1 MEEKNNKRY
10 AKKENYLQ
18 RYIVAINTIKRL
30 KKQKD
35 NINEKMEE
43 LRRINCTPAGQRITG
58 MPKAHNHK
66 DLSNYI
72 EELDEFEREIQC
84 LNQLMDKKRVGAAKV
99 CTQIW
104 QAIEK
109 MDTED
114 YKDVLSDRYILRMS
128 WSDIAEKHGYS
139 RSGMYYI
146 KLKALDEF
154 KIPN

>member
-1 MEEKNNKRY
+1 MEEKSNKRY
-10 AKKENYLQ
+10 AEKEKYLQ
-18 RYIVAINTIKRL
+18 GYIVAINTIKRL
-30 KKQKD
+30 KKQRD
-35 NINEKMEE
+35 NINENMEE

-66 DLSNYI
+66 DLSDYI
-72 EELDEFEREIQC
+72 ERIDEFEQEIKC
-84 LNQLMDKKRVGAAKV
+84 LNECMDKKRVEAAKV

-104 QAIEK
+104 QAIEE

-114 YKDVLSDRYILRMS
+114 YKDILSDRYVLRMS
-128 WSDIAEKHGYS
+128 WGDIAKKHGYS

-154 KIPN
+154 KLPS